1 MLQVMPPALRR
12 PIDLG
17 YAVRMSFELKPYTFA
32 EIVAV
37 FRDGSRDKEL
47 DSHALHEWPQLD
59 SSAEY
64 TAETTFYLLPIPDY
78 SDEGEALWE
87 AEGEEVHDLVS
98 RLGFNDGFLGQHLTD
113 TLSLIREQAP
123 ESSIEQIADA
133 FSYYLHRDTWPD
145 WLTAG

>member
-1 MLQVMPPALRR
+1 MPPALRR
-12 PIDLG
+12 PVDLG

-32 EIVAV
+32 EIVAA

-47 DSHALHEWPQLD
+47 DSHALYEWPQLD

-87 AEGEEVHDLVS
+87 AEGEEVHELVS
-98 RLGFNDGFLGQHLTD
+98 PVRV
-113 TLSLIREQAP
+113 
-123 ESSIEQIADA
+123 
-133 FSYYLHRDTWPD
+133 
-145 WLTAG
+145 